1 MTVNPEI
8 SFLFSKKLV
17 YSTPL
22 PLPFCIYEGMGE
34 SVYMLS
40 NSAAFSS
47 LYSPGV
53 YRVLDALIKHF
64 STAPLI
70 VDDILGMLREPKM
83 YTHRVWTREYI
94 SKLISLNRITWQC
107 PHTTDAVSFEG
118 HDMVAFV
125 SPLAFLHANRLDI
138 ACAES
143 LDNHPEKW
151 FILPAGSP
159 TKHRHVVKYYA
170 DRLKRSVY
178 AVYVPA
184 TAIDS
189 CWVLIA
195 PEGVSVEESPYSQYV
210 IPVLQESGHGR
221 AVLAKEKALY
231 ESTYG

>member
-1 MTVNPEI
+1 MSQET

-40 NSAAFSS
+40 NSIAFSS
-47 LYSPGV
+47 MYSPGV
-53 YRVLDALIKHF
+53 YRVLDALMRHF
-64 STAPLI
+64 GTKPLV
-70 VDDILGMLREPKM
+70 VDDILGMMRDSAF
-83 YTHRVWTREYI
+83 YTHKVWTREYI

-107 PHTTDAVSFEG
+107 PHSEGPVSFEG
-118 HDMVAFV
+118 HDLVAFL

-138 ACAES
+138 ACAEA
-143 LDNHPEKW
+143 LDNHPDKW
-151 FILPAGSP
+151 FIIPAGSNS
-159 TKHRHVVKYYA
+159 KHRHVVKYYA

-178 AVYVPA
+178 AVYVPT

-195 PEGVSVEESPYSQYV
+195 PKGVSISESPYSQYV
-210 IPVLQESGHGR
+210 IPVMQESGSGR
-221 AVLAKEKALY
+221 GNVGKERTLY

>member
-1 MTVNPEI
+1 MNPEV

-17 YSTPL
+17 HSAPL

-53 YRVLDALIKHF
+53 YRVLDAIMRHF
-64 STAPLI
+64 STKPLV
-70 VDDILGMLREPKM
+70 VDDILGMLRDPAL

-94 SKLISLNRITWQC
+94 SRLISLNRITWQC
-107 PHTTDAVSFEG
+107 PHTEEQPLFEG
-118 HDMVAFV
+118 HDLVAFL
-125 SPLAFLHANRLDI
+125 SPLAFLHTKRLSI

-143 LDNHPEKW
+143 IDNHPEKW

-159 TKHRHVVKYYA
+159 SKHRHVVKYYA
-170 DRLKRSVY
+170 DHLKRSVY
-178 AVYVPA
+178 AVYVPT

-195 PEGVSVEESPYSQYV
+195 PQDASVIEAPYSRYI
-210 IPVLQESGHGR
+210 IPVKQ
-221 AVLAKEKALY
+221 AVGVGKANLGKEQALY
-231 ESTYG
+231 AATYG

>member
-1 MTVNPEI
+1 MNQEI

-53 YRVLDALIKHF
+53 YRVLDAIMRHF
-64 STAPLI
+64 SKRPLV
-70 VDDILGMLREPKM
+70 VDDILGMLRDPGF

-94 SKLISLNRITWQC
+94 SRLISLNRITWQC
-107 PHTTDAVSFEG
+107 PHTEEEPTFEK
-118 HDMVAFV
+118 HDMVAFL
-125 SPLAFLHANRLDI
+125 SPLAFLHTRRLGI
-138 ACAES
+138 SCVES
-143 LDNHPEKW
+143 IDSHPEKW

-159 TKHRHVVKYYA
+159 SKHRHVVKYYA
-170 DRLKRSVY
+170 DHLNRSVY
-178 AVYVPA
+178 AVYVPT
-184 TAIDS
+184 TALDS

-195 PEGVSVEESPYSQYV
+195 PQGVSVEESPYSKYV
-210 IPVLQESGHGR
+210 IPVKRDLGVGK
-221 AVLAKEKALY
+221 ATMAKEHALY
-231 ESTYG
+231 TATYG